1 MTSGWYREVLTRLP
15 HGTRLLD
22 VGVGTG
28 AALVRCAD
36 LVREREL
43 SVVGIDVDADYLA
56 RCERAVRRAGLTTV
70 TPRLESVY
78 DHCGGPYDA
87 AYFSASLMLL
97 PDPAAAVRRVAGLL
111 RPGGTLYATQ
121 TFQLRRSWLVER
133 GKPLVRY
140 VTTIEFG
147 RVTYEDDF
155 RACLAAA
162 GVELTG
168 LHTMAATRRHAY
180 RLGGAR
186 APPPGG
192 PPGAPRP
199 GARPPGGGRARG
211 SSRRRARRPS
221 PWSSRWSSRWSR
233 GCLTRPEPP

>member
-1 MTSGWYREVLTRLP
+1 VAAHRGWLYDRLVAGMTSGWYREVLTRLP

-36 LVREREL
+36 VIRDRDL

-56 RCERAVRRAGLTTV
+56 RCEGAVRRAGLAGV
-70 TPRLESVY
+70 SPRLESVY
-78 DHCGGPYDA
+78 EHRDGPYDA

-121 TFQLRRSWLVER
+121 TFQLRRSRLVER

-140 VTTIEFG
+140 VTTVDFG
-147 RVTYEDDF
+147 RVTYEADF

-162 GVELTG
+162 GVELAE
-168 LHTMAATRRHAY
+168 LHTMAATRHFAH
-180 RLGGAR
+180 RLAV
-186 APPPGG
+186 
-192 PPGAPRP
+192 
-199 GARPPGGGRARG
+199 ARPVRTPTKA
-211 SSRRRARRPS
+211 
-221 PWSSRWSSRWSR
+221 
-233 GCLTRPEPP
+233 EPFVEAVSDNA

>member
-1 MTSGWYREVLTRLP
+1 VAAHRGWLYDRFVAGMTSGWYREVLTRLP

-36 LVREREL
+36 LIREREL

-56 RCERAVRRAGLTTV
+56 RCERAVQRAGLSPRV
-70 TPRLESVY
+70 KPRLQSVY
-78 DHCGGPYDA
+78 DHSGGPYDA

-121 TFQLRRSWLVER
+121 TFQLRRSRLVEW

-147 RVTYEDDF
+147 RVTYEDEF

-162 GVELTG
+162 GVELTE
-168 LHTMAATRRHAY
+168 LHTMAATRRLAQ
-180 RLGGAR
+180 RLAI
-186 APPPGG
+186 
-192 PPGAPRP
+192 
-199 GARPPGGGRARG
+199 ARPVRA
-211 SSRRRARRPS
+211 A
-221 PWSSRWSSRWSR
+221 
-233 GCLTRPEPP
+233 TEEAEPVVERVSDTA

>member
-1 MTSGWYREVLTRLP
+1 MAAHRGWLYDRLVAGMTSGWYREVLTRLP
-15 HGTRLLD
+15 RGTRLLD

-36 LVREREL
+36 LIRERDL

-56 RCERAVRRAGLTTV
+56 RCERAVRRAGLSRV
-70 TPRLESVY
+70 SPRLESVY
-78 DHCGGPYDA
+78 DHCYDAAEGPYDA

-97 PDPAAAVRRVAGLL
+97 PDPVAALRRVAGLL

-121 TFQLRRSWLVER
+121 TFQLRRSRLVER
-133 GKPLVRY
+133 GKPLIRY

-168 LHTMAATRRHAY
+168 LHTMTATRLFAH
-180 RLGGAR
+180 RLAVAR
-186 APPPGG
+186 PV
-192 PPGAPRP
+192 PRP
-199 GARPPGGGRARG
+199 AV
-211 SSRRRARRPS
+211 
-221 PWSSRWSSRWSR
+221 
-233 GCLTRPEPP
+233 EPVVETVADTA

>member
-1 MTSGWYREVLTRLP
+1 VAAHRGWLYDRLVAGMTSGWYREVLTRLP
-15 HGTRLLD
+15 RGTRLLD

-36 LVREREL
+36 LIREREL
-43 SVVGIDVDADYLA
+43 SVVGIDVDADYLT
-56 RCERAVRRAGLTTV
+56 RCERAVQRAGLSTV
-70 TPRLESVY
+70 SPRLESVY
-78 DHCGGPYDA
+78 DHRGGPYDA

-97 PDPAAAVRRVAGLL
+97 PDPVAALRHVAGLL

-121 TFQLRRSWLVER
+121 TFQLRRSRLAER
-133 GKPLVRY
+133 GKPLIRY

-168 LHTMAATRRHAY
+168 LHTMAATRHHAY
-180 RLGGAR
+180 RLAIAR
-186 APPPGG
+186 P
-192 PPGAPRP
+192 APRP
-199 GARPPGGGRARG
+199 
-211 SSRRRARRPS
+211 SPS
-221 PWSSRWSSRWSR
+221 V
-233 GCLTRPEPP
+233 EPVVERVSDTA

>member
-1 MTSGWYREVLTRLP
+1 MAAHRGWLYDRLVAGMTSGWYREVLTRLP

-97 PDPAAAVRRVAGLL
+97 PDPAAAVRHVAGLL

-121 TFQLRRSWLVER
+121 TFQLRRSRLVER
-133 GKPLVRY
+133 GKPLIRY

-155 RACLAAA
+155 RACLADA

-180 RLGGAR
+180 RLAVAR
-186 APPPGG
+186 PV
-192 PPGAPRP
+192 PRP
-199 GARPPGGGRARG
+199 SVEPLVEPVVE
-211 SSRRRARRPS
+211 PV
-221 PWSSRWSSRWSR
+221 
-233 GCLTRPEPP
+233 PERVSDTA